1 LAAGAAAAAAGA
13 AAAPNPSPPARAPRD
28 AAFFE
33 EQELRLRSLQRLRE
47 RGLLTE
53 EEYQRK
59 RREIIDAL

>member
-1 LAAGAAAAAAGA
+1 AAAGA
-13 AAAPNPSPPARAPRD
+13 AAAPKPAAPTRAARD